1 MSVKLRIS
9 TVTLNSGEEV
19 EFPDSGVTVVVGPN
33 NSGKSSLLRE
43 IFQIVQNGLQNTNKS
58 RVILTGARFTK
69 SGDQG
74 AHGQFLEQHTRAF
87 SSPDGN
93 TYLRSLEVNVTQVQA
108 ASWWTGFPGGGLHSS
123 AFLYCRLA
131 DTLSRLTIT
140 SPPSPVNLLT
150 DALSHPIH
158 VLQDDD
164 AVEMRFS
171 EYLKAAFGQDL
182 ILNRG
187 AGSTLPLHMGQ
198 RPLPS
203 PGEDRV
209 SKNYLKA
216 LSGVPL
222 VHEQGDGIKS
232 FVGCLLS
239 AIAMNRF
246 ITLVDEPEAFL
257 HPPQAKMLGNL
268 LAREQRENQLLV
280 ATHSGDVLRGLLDGA
295 GSQLNVLR
303 ITRKQNKNY
312 VNRLEPNEIKG
323 LWSDPILRFSNIL
336 DGLFHEAVVLCESDS
351 DCRFFSA
358 VLSVLTEERRW
369 PDVMFASSGG
379 KDRMPVILRALR
391 KIKVPIH
398 VAADFDLLT
407 DERKAQEVF
416 ESLGGE
422 WRTVASDY
430 KQVAEVL
437 ERKTP
442 PLSANQVIERIRG
455 VLSSVEKTQ
464 QWTED
469 SKELIRVA
477 MKSTS
482 SWATAKELGKVAIP
496 SGAPTAALDR
506 LLAAFEDV
514 GIFLVPSGELE
525 SFDKTV
531 GMHGPRWV
539 AKVLEK
545 NLSSTDFAPARE
557 YVKKLCS
564 FEC

>member
-1 MSVKLRIS
+1 
-9 TVTLNSGEEV
+9 
-19 EFPDSGVTVVVGPN
+19 
-33 NSGKSSLLRE
+33 
-43 IFQIVQNGLQNTNKS
+43 
-58 RVILTGARFTK
+58 
-69 SGDQG
+69 
-74 AHGQFLEQHTRAF
+74 
-87 SSPDGN
+87 
-93 TYLRSLEVNVTQVQA
+93 
-108 ASWWTGFPGGGLHSS
+108 
-123 AFLYCRLA
+123 
-131 DTLSRLTIT
+131 
-140 SPPSPVNLLT
+140 
-150 DALSHPIH
+150 
-158 VLQDDD
+158 
-164 AVEMRFS
+164 
-171 EYLKAAFGQDL
+171 
-182 ILNRG
+182 
-187 AGSTLPLHMGQ
+187 
-198 RPLPS
+198 
-203 PGEDRV
+203 
-209 SKNYLKA
+209 
-216 LSGVPL
+216 
-222 VHEQGDGIKS
+222 
-232 FVGCLLS
+232 
-239 AIAMNRF
+239 
-246 ITLVDEPEAFL
+246 
-257 HPPQAKMLGNL
+257 
-268 LAREQRENQLLV
+268 
-280 ATHSGDVLRGLLDGA
+280 
-295 GSQLNVLR
+295 
-303 ITRKQNKNY
+303 
-312 VNRLEPNEIKG
+312 
-323 LWSDPILRFSNIL
+323 
-336 DGLFHEAVVLCESDS
+336 
-351 DCRFFSA
+351 
-358 VLSVLTEERRW
+358 
-369 PDVMFASSGG
+369 
-379 KDRMPVILRALR
+379 MPVILRALR